1 MADKTI
7 GGEGIRQ
14 DWRIDEKATNEQKT
28 TNDNKKTNDNNRIN
42 EKDIFYIIGCFAD
55 DGGSTDGTTC
65 SLEWR
70 R

>member
-7 GGEGIRQ
+7 GEEGIRQ

-28 TNDNKKTNDNNRIN
+28 TNDNNRIY
-42 EKDIFYIIGCFAD
+42 EKDIGNNIGCFAD
-55 DGGSTDGTTC
+55 DGGSADGTTC

>member
-14 DWRIDEKATNEQKT
+14 DWRIDKKATNEQKT
-28 TNDNKKTNDNNRIN
+28 TNDNKKTATYETN
-42 EKDIFYIIGCFAD
+42 IIYLICVLAFIC
-55 DGGSTDGTTC
+55 GSADGTTC

>member
-14 DWRIDEKATNEQKT
+14 DWRIDIKATNEQKT
-28 TNDNKKTNDNNRIN
+28 TNDNNRIY
-42 EKDIFYIIGCFAD
+42 EKNIRYFIGNFAA
-55 DGGSTDGTTC
+55 DGGSADGTTC